1 MNDKILIIGAFIIYS
16 ISLMLFA
23 LFYASAYALDKCD
36 NDYHMKLINGIE
48 VVCYVSN

>member
-1 MNDKILIIGAFIIYS
+1 MNDKILIVSAFIIYS
-16 ISLMLFA
+16 ISLVLFA
-23 LFYASAYALDKCD
+23 LIYASTYILDKCD